1 MKTPDMV
8 LGMSRKRPVKDPT
21 IKDTD
26 VFIEKPL
33 NVRFDDYVKNLR
45 KKDAAELLDLA
56 SEVAGN
62 LADAAAKPTPF
73 NLIKCGI
80 NIWKTMSD
88 NQVYAEEYFRGDWTE
103 PFNECFNDF
112 IISIIQDLPCK
123 IIRTS
128 EDERLIKI
136 AQVGGEEI
144 GWIYQTTPAD
154 IQGVFVRKDRKDE
167 ARAALKQAQWDKV
180 QHRYIVMEKI
190 PGKGDYS
197 ESIHFKKDE
206 DIVGL
211 NSEKADEYSKYLK
224 RCMDAGVSRTIL
236 FYGPPGTGKSTIAR
250 AIADRL
256 DLRTLRI
263 RVEDIGSFDN
273 TVIFE
278 AVDIFK
284 PDAIILDDL
293 DRAHQQTHLLETMD
307 RFHKHL
313 KLVFATVNHQD
324 QLDDALL
331 RPGRFDEVVKIRRLD
346 DIVIKGVLGETNLH
360 MFEKMKDWPVAF
372 VQEYVTRR
380 RFMDETEA
388 LLACQELT
396 KRVNKLRSYD
406 DEDEGDEEE
415 VVESDDKSEG
425 NEAKSASETD
435 EAVSEDEE
443 TDSEDQEDKDEDEED
458 DKEKV
463 EGNVE
468 IPAQIAKLMK
478 KHRVKFT
485 IMR

>member
-1 MKTPDMV
+1 
-8 LGMSRKRPVKDPT
+8 MSRKRVVKDPT

-26 VFIEKPL
+26 VFVQKPL
-33 NVRFDDYVKNLR
+33 NVRFDEYVKNLR

-56 SEVAGN
+56 SDVAGN
-62 LADAAAKPTPF
+62 LADAASKPTPF

-80 NIWKTMSD
+80 NIWKTMND

-103 PFNECFNDF
+103 PFNECFNEF
-112 IISIIQDLPCK
+112 IVSIIQDLPCK

-144 GWIYQTTPAD
+144 GWIYHTTSAD

-224 RCMDAGVSRTIL
+224 RCMDANVPRTIL

-346 DIVIKGVLGETNLH
+346 DIVVKRVLGETNLH

-380 RFMDETEA
+380 RFMDESEA

-406 DEDEGDEEE
+406 D
-415 VVESDDKSEG
+415 
-425 NEAKSASETD
+425 
-435 EAVSEDEE
+435 
-443 TDSEDQEDKDEDEED
+443 DEDEED
-458 DKEKV
+458 EEFA
-463 EGNVE
+463 EGESTKSVGNGAAEASPPTDNTPESEDEEDDSEDEEDEEDDEEDEEDTGKVE
-468 IPAQIAKLMK
+468 IPEQIAKLMK

>member
-1 MKTPDMV
+1 
-8 LGMSRKRPVKDPT
+8 MSRKRSIKDPT
-21 IKDTD
+21 VKDTD
-26 VFIEKPL
+26 VFIKKPL
-33 NVRFDDYVKNLR
+33 NVRFDEYVKNLR
-45 KKDAAELLDLA
+45 KKDAAELLELA
-56 SEVAGN
+56 SDVAGN
-62 LADAAAKPTPF
+62 LADAASKPTPF
-73 NLIKCGI
+73 NLIKCGL
-80 NIWKTMSD
+80 NVWKVMND
-88 NQVYAEEYFRGDWTE
+88 NQVYAEEYFRGDWEE
-103 PFNECFNDF
+103 PFNECFNEF
-112 IISIIQDLPCK
+112 IVSILTDLPCK

-128 EDERLIKI
+128 EEERFIKI
-136 AQVGGEEI
+136 AQIGGEEI
-144 GWIYQTTPAD
+144 GWIYQTTSAE
-154 IQGVFVRKDRKDE
+154 IQGVFVRKARKE
-167 ARAALKQAQWDKV
+167 ESRAALKQAQWDKV

-211 NSEKADEYSKYLK
+211 SSVKADEYSTYLK

-278 AVDIFK
+278 AIDIFK

-331 RPGRFDEVVKIRRLD
+331 RPGRFDEVVRIRRLD
-346 DIVIKGVLGETNLH
+346 DIVVKGVLGEVNLH

-380 RFMDETEA
+380 RFMTEEEA
-388 LLACQELT
+388 LGACQELQ

-406 DEDEGDEEE
+406 D
-415 VVESDDKSEG
+415 
-425 NEAKSASETD
+425 
-435 EAVSEDEE
+435 
-443 TDSEDQEDKDEDEED
+443 DEED
-458 DKEKV
+458 DDAENAEVAESDNSKSEEGSGSEDESCDSSDESGDEDSEDGAV
-463 EGNVE
+463 EGEEDDEEDEDESTDKVE
-468 IPAQIAKLMK
+468 IPAQIARLMK
-478 KHRVKFT
+478 KHRIKFT
-485 IMR
+485 IGR

>member
-1 MKTPDMV
+1 
-8 LGMSRKRPVKDPT
+8 MSRKRVKDPT
-21 IKDTD
+21 IKDSD
-26 VFIEKPL
+26 VFVQKPL
-33 NVRFDDYVKNLR
+33 NVRFDEYVKNLR

-56 SEVAGN
+56 SDVAGN

-80 NIWKTMSD
+80 NIWKTMND

-103 PFNECFNDF
+103 PFNECFNEF
-112 IISIIQDLPCK
+112 IVSILQDLPCK

-128 EDERLIKI
+128 EEERLIKI

-144 GWIYQTTPAD
+144 GWIYQTTSAD
-154 IQGVFVRKDRKDE
+154 IQGVYVRKDRKEE

-211 NSEKADEYSKYLK
+211 SSEKADEYSKYLK
-224 RCMDAGVSRTIL
+224 RCMDANVSRTIL

-346 DIVIKGVLGETNLH
+346 DIVVKGVLGEGNLH
-360 MFEKMKDWPVAF
+360 MFEQMKDWPVAF

-380 RFMDETEA
+380 RFMSEEEA
-388 LLACQELT
+388 LLACKELT

-406 DEDEGDEEE
+406 DEDEDDEEE
-415 VVESDDKSEG
+415 EVAGSDDKSEG
-425 NEAKSASETD
+425 EASDSEMASASETD
-435 EAVSEDEE
+435 ENVSEDQDE
-443 TDSEDQEDKDEDEED
+443 DSEDSEEDEEEEDEDEAD
-458 DKEKV
+458 DGEVVEEKV
-463 EGNVE
+463 E
-468 IPAQIAKLMK
+468 IPLQIARLMK

>member
-1 MKTPDMV
+1 
-8 LGMSRKRPVKDPT
+8 MSRKRSIKDPT
-21 IKDTD
+21 VKDTD
-26 VFIEKPL
+26 VFIKKPL
-33 NVRFDDYVKNLR
+33 NVRFDEYVKNLR
-45 KKDAAELLDLA
+45 KKDATELLELA
-56 SEVAGN
+56 SDVAGN
-62 LADAAAKPTPF
+62 LADAASKPTPF
-73 NLIKCGI
+73 NLIKCGL
-80 NIWKTMSD
+80 NVWKVMND
-88 NQVYAEEYFRGDWTE
+88 NQVYAEEYFRGDWEE
-103 PFNECFNDF
+103 PFNECFNEF
-112 IISIIQDLPCK
+112 IVSILTDLPCK

-128 EDERLIKI
+128 EEERFIKI
-136 AQVGGEEI
+136 AQIGGEEI
-144 GWIYQTTPAD
+144 GWIYHTTSAE
-154 IQGVFVRKDRKDE
+154 IQGVFVRKERKEE
-167 ARAALKQAQWDKV
+167 ARTALKQAQWEKV

-211 NSEKADEYSKYLK
+211 SSVKADEYSTYLK
-224 RCMDAGVSRTIL
+224 RCMDAGVARTIL

-263 RVEDIGSFDN
+263 RVEDIGNFDN

-278 AVDIFK
+278 AIDIFK

-293 DRAHQQTHLLETMD
+293 DRANQQTHLLETMD

-331 RPGRFDEVVKIRRLD
+331 RPGRFDEIVKVRRLD
-346 DIVIKGVLGETNLH
+346 DIVVKGVLGETNLH

-380 RFMDETEA
+380 RFMTEEEA
-388 LLACQELT
+388 LGACQELQ

-406 DEDEGDEEE
+406 DEDEDEDEENDDE
-415 VVESDDKSEG
+415 VADSDDSKSGTTENDG
-425 NEAKSASETD
+425 DASASTSETD
-435 EAVSEDEE
+435 EDEDESDEDSEGDEEDEE
-443 TDSEDQEDKDEDEED
+443 EAIEPDE
-458 DKEKV
+458 K
-463 EGNVE
+463 VE
-468 IPAQIAKLMK
+468 IPAQIARLMK
-478 KHRVKFT
+478 KHRIKFT
-485 IMR
+485 IGR